1 MVEYKRTCQLLPSEP
16 RPNPSSDKRAGHSSF
31 EHRHQLGSHKTLTY
45 SKLRRLLLRCDEGND
60 VSDSPSC
67 VVLGSFLGAIRGC
80 SKLRIDGEGVDM
92 DEGASS
98 SIREAKGM
106 SQLQRLQLRLSA
118 NDQRA
123 RYKWDG
129 SVRQPSPGLVRGR
142 PQSFIPA

>member
-1 MVEYKRTCQLLPSEP
+1 M
-16 RPNPSSDKRAGHSSF
+16 
-31 EHRHQLGSHKTLTY
+31 
-45 SKLRRLLLRCDEGND
+45 
-60 VSDSPSC
+60 
-67 VVLGSFLGAIRGC
+67 LGSFLGAIRGR
-80 SKLRIDGEGVDM
+80 SELRIDVEGVDV

-98 SIREAKGM
+98 LSREAKGM

-129 SVRQPSPGLVRGR
+129 SVRQPSTVLVRGR